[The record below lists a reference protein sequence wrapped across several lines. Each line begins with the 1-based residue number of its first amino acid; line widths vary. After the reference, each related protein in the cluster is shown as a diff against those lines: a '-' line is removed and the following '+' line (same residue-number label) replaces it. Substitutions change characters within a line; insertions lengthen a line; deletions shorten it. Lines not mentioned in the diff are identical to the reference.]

1 MAVGQ
6 LRPCGLSE
14 KEETLM
20 EKINNSIKCSVC
32 ECAHHAQAQNY
43 CTLNEINVGCCS
55 PKATSC
61 DCTECAS
68 FAKNAK

>member
-1 MAVGQ
+1 
-6 LRPCGLSE
+6 
-14 KEETLM
+14 M
-20 EKINNSIKCSVC
+20 EKINHSIKCSVD
-32 ECAHHAQAQNY
+32 ECAHHAQSQNY

-68 FAKNAK
+68 FAKSKG